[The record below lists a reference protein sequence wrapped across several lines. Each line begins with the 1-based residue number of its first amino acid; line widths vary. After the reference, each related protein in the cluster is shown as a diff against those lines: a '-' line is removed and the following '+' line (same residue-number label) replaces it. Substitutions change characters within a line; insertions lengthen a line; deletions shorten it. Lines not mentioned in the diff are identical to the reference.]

1 MVTKKEHRW
10 LTYARLTWQLV
21 RADITI
27 YSGIALE
34 QIINTITWVVPT
46 ILVATYAFPVLGIA
60 QQFGTFIAVGT
71 IVSVSFFQSFP
82 AATSFVSDL
91 EGNQTIS
98 FPLTLPMP
106 SWLIFVQRSISYIC
120 KASILS
126 IIVLPM
132 SKLMLLDRLSLAHFS
147 LLKFFVIF
155 FTVHI
160 FTSFFSL
167 FLVCMVG
174 NMSQIMKV
182 WLRFIFPLWFFG
194 CSQYPWSV
202 LEQLSPKLAYACLAN
217 PFIYGMEGMRAAV
230 LGQEGSLPF
239 WPCVGM
245 LLLFAVLFGFIAIK
259 RLKKRLD
266 FV

>member
-1 MVTKKEHRW
+1 MVTKKEQRW
-10 LTYARLTWQLV
+10 LSYARLTWQLV
-21 RADITI
+21 RADMTI

-34 QIINTITWVVPT
+34 QIINTLSWVIPT
-46 ILVATYAFPVLGIA
+46 VLVSAYVFPLLGITKSYGA
-60 QQFGTFIAVGT
+60 LMAISTIASASLYESFG
-71 IVSVSFFQSFP
+71 
-82 AATSFVSDL
+82 AATTFVSDL

-106 SWLIFVQRSISYIC
+106 SWLIFVQRSISYVF
-120 KASILS
+120 KASTISFIILP
-126 IIVLPM
+126 V
-132 SKLMLLDRLSLAHFS
+132 SKLLLFDSLSLAQFS
-147 LLKFFVIF
+147 CIKFVTIF
-155 FTVHI
+155 FAIHI
-160 FTSFFSL
+160 FSSFFSL
-167 FLVCMVG
+167 LMVSVVAS
-174 NMSQIMKV
+174 MSQIMKV
-182 WLRFIFPLWFFG
+182 WNQIIFPLWFFG
-194 CSQYPWSV
+194 CSQYPWST

-245 LLLFAVLFGFIAIK
+245 LLLFAVLFGTIAIK